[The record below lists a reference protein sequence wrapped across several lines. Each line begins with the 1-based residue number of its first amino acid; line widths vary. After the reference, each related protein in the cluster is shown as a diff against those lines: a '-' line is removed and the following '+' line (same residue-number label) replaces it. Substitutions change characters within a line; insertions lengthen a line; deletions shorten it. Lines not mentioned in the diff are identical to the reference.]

1 MHICAYRSPTL
12 RCVPGC
18 LLRQH
23 ALSVSVTQVAA
34 LQTEAVLDVLTD
46 EVQGLGRGWAEDS

>member
-1 MHICAYRSPTL
+1 
-12 RCVPGC
+12 
-18 LLRQH
+18 
-23 ALSVSVTQVAA
+23 VSVTQVAA